1 MHTTTTVK
9 TARPRPWEKIG
20 VPVPIEGQLK
30 TSEALRLTNND
41 WGVDKVSLITSPN
54 MVRGDDG
61 VIDTAASENSDLFGI
76 ENPQMCMTVR
86 RDTRSYL
93 GTVGKNY
100 GVVQNAQAV
109 EFFDEALGAES
120 ACVTAVGSLGR
131 YGARFFMIA
140 TLPSMLEVLP
150 GEPIE
155 RHILLTNTHDGTG
168 AVEAMFIGWDPGR
181 DLMVHA
187 PGGRVA
193 LRHTKNAAKRL
204 RTAHKILCKNE
215 QFWERAQRAYSY
227 MAKREASQSRAEDLA
242 SALFPD
248 IVVKDDEGNE
258 IERRTS
264 PQAIRKREQILGIF
278 NDETRDFPQTDWG
291 LYNSVATFVDHER
304 KISKSH
310 AKNGVSRW
318 ELSVF
323 GPGATLR
330 ETAFR
335 WLKANK

>member
-1 MHTTTTVK
+1 MLTTKLT
-9 TARPRPWEKIG
+9 RPWEKIG
-20 VPVPIEGQLK
+20 VSVPIEGQLN
-30 TSEALRLTNND
+30 TADALRLTNNN
-41 WGVDKVSLITSPN
+41 WTVDKVSMQTAPN
-54 MVRGDDG
+54 MVRNEDG
-61 VIDTAASENSDLFGI
+61 SIDREASENSDLFKI
-76 ENPQMCMTVR
+76 ANPQMCMTVR

-109 EFFDEALGAES
+109 EFFNEALGPDS

-140 TLPSMLEVLP
+140 TLPKMLEILP

-168 AVEAMFIGWDPGR
+168 AVEAMFIGWDQNR
-181 DLMVHA
+181 DLMIHA
-187 PGGRVA
+187 PGGKVA

-204 RTAHKILCKNE
+204 RTAHKILCKND
-215 QFWERAQRAYSY
+215 QFWERAQRAYAY
-227 MAKREASQSRAEDLA
+227 MAKREVTKTRAEDFV

-264 PQAIRKREQILGIF
+264 PQALKKREHILGIF
-278 NDETRDFPQTDWG
+278 NDSAQGLPQTDWG
-291 LYNSVATFVDHER
+291 LYNSVATFIDHER
-304 KISKSH
+304 RVSKSH
-310 AKNGVSRW
+310 TATGISRW

-330 ETAFR
+330 ENAYR
-335 WLKANK
+335 WLIRNK

>member
-1 MHTTTTVK
+1 MLTTK
-9 TARPRPWEKIG
+9 LIRPWEKVG
-20 VPVPIEGQLK
+20 VQVPIEGQLS
-30 TSEALRLTNND
+30 TSEALRLTGND
-41 WGVDKVSLITSPN
+41 WVVDKVSMYTAPN
-54 MVRGDDG
+54 MVRTEDG
-61 VIDTAASENSDLFGI
+61 AIDSEASENSDLFGI
-76 ENPQMCMTVR
+76 QNPQMCMTVR

-93 GTVGKNY
+93 GTVGKSY
-100 GVVQNAQAV
+100 GVVQNSQAV
-109 EFFDEALGAES
+109 QFFDEALGPDS

-140 TLPSMLEVLP
+140 TLPKMLEIVP

-168 AVEAMFIGWDPGR
+168 AVEAMFIGWDQKR
-181 DLMVHA
+181 DLMIHA

-204 RTAHKILCKNE
+204 RTAHKILCQND

-227 MAKREASQSRAEDLA
+227 MAKRGASDDRASDLVT
-242 SALFPD
+242 ALYPD
-248 IVVKDDEGNE
+248 IVIRDDDGNE
-258 IERRTS
+258 VERRTS
-264 PQAIRKREQILGIF
+264 PQALKKREHILDVYHNGG
-278 NDETRDFPQTDWG
+278 FPETDWG
-291 LYNSVATFVDHER
+291 LYNAVATFVDHER
-304 KISKSH
+304 KVSKSH
-310 AKNGVSRW
+310 AQAGISRW